1 MKMEFKIG
9 SRVRIR
15 AFDNIHD
22 SIKHRGL
29 GKHAGKEG
37 EIVDVLYSDANECYI
52 YRIQFDGC
60 STESRTD
67 FLAGTFDIIEDEV
80 YEEYTYEFEIL
91 ENVVVARLYRVTEDS
106 KQEVSRG
113 HGHIIHEGV
122 RGIAQAASYACRKI
136 WEKVDGGTF

>member
-1 MKMEFKIG
+1 MEFKIG

-37 EIVDVLYSDANECYI
+37 EIVDVLYSDASECYI
-52 YRIQFDGC
+52 YRIRFDGC
-60 STESRTD
+60 NTESRTD

-80 YEEYTYEFEIL
+80 YEEYTYQIEIL
-91 ENVVVARLYRVTEDS
+91 ENVVVAKLYRVTEDS
-106 KQEVSRG
+106 KQEIARG

-122 RGIAQAASYACRKI
+122 RGIAQATSYACRKV
-136 WEKVDGGTF
+136 WEKVDGGERA